1 MKALVYTFNQEKALV
16 GAFSII
22 VKPSRRFVPSS
33 SVLAAAGAVLVI
45 VTVLKFEAG
54 GRREGRTGGGM
65 VPVYNVLFWPNYKVI
80 RIGPRMLHSTPP
92 LTTQHSTTSWIR
104 TPHCYRISPTPATA
118 ECGWQSNI
126 QPPKGL
132 LISSSSKLF

>member
-1 MKALVYTFNQEKALV
+1 MKVLVGAFNQEKALV
-16 GAFSII
+16 GAFSVI
-22 VKPSRRFVPSS
+22 VKPSRRFVASS

-54 GRREGRTGGGM
+54 GRREGRRAGGGM

-104 TPHCYRISPTPATA
+104 TPH
-118 ECGWQSNI
+118 
-126 QPPKGL
+126 
-132 LISSSSKLF
+132 